1 MRDRLNIEE
10 QAWLTSR
17 RVLEAGTIKFG
28 AGAINCMIR
37 NISDAGA
44 MLDVTKP
51 AEVPEQFT
59 LAWKQRVLRRIRSL
73 TRAPEL

>member
-1 MRDRLNIEE
+1 MRDRLNTEE

-28 AGAINCMIR
+28 ARAINC
-37 NISDAGA
+37 ISDAGA

-51 AEVPEQFT
+51 AEVSEQFT
-59 LAWKQRVLRRIRSL
+59 
-73 TRAPEL
+73 